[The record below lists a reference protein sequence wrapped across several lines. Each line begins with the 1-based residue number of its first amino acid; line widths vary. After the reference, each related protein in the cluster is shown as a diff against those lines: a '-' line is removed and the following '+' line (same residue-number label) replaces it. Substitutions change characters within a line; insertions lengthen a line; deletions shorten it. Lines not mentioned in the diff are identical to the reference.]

1 MRKLLKKHGL
11 LPETLVTD
19 DLRSYRAAAHDIMRP
34 SIGIVRPMAKH
45 PRGEFASTDMAT
57 RTQDAE
63 FQERGGSPKISLD
76 PRHDLQ
82 HIQRPAPPHL
92 SKNAPS
98 LSGLNHADVARSRRR
113 RVISAVEPDEPAS
126 NFQQHDNAVR
136 HPSLLPPSSAVG
148 PRPSQ

>member
-63 FQERGGSPKISLD
+63 FQERWVSPKISLSACSS
-76 PRHDLQ
+76 LQ
-82 HIQRPAPPHL
+82 RLQRPTP
-92 SKNAPS
+92 PS
-98 LSGLNHADVARSRRR
+98 LSQNTPSLPGIGDAAVARSRRHG
-113 RVISAVEPDEPAS
+113 V
-126 NFQQHDNAVR
+126 
-136 HPSLLPPSSAVG
+136 SLMCQEICYVLF
-148 PRPSQ
+148 